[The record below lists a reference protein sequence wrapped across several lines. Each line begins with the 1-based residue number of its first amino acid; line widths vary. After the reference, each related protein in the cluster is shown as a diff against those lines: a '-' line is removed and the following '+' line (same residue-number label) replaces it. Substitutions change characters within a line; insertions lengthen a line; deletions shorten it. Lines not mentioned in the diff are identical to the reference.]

1 MESIIEVV
9 FSSLEVILMTI
20 LEVAFEER
28 QRKRRPQAIEKY
40 VAR

>member
-1 MESIIEVV
+1 MESVVEFV

-20 LEVAFEER
+20 LEIVFEER
-28 QRKRRPQAIEKY
+28 QRKRPPQAIEKS